1 MSINP
6 IKKHIFR
13 ILLTA
18 LGLTMVF
25 LYLVAKDAG
34 QPPVYAVVK
43 MAWGLVILWVGVCGY
58 LMYRFRSRVR
68 SFVLG
73 LPFPWPVTFVVFATL
88 LAMTEEAIA
97 VAMTNLAPAFGV
109 PLGEAFITA
118 STNYFEV
125 IFFHSVVIFI
135 PLFIA
140 WAFILSRYRFSPFS
154 VFMVFGLAGIFC
166 EATLAGLTNALLG
179 SAQWI
184 CVYGL
189 MLYLPTYCLP
199 ERPKARPVSWY
210 HYLLA
215 VPATFII
222 AAPLLVPIALFINS
236 LARPSLL

>member
-1 MSINP
+1 MSIDP
-6 IKKHIFR
+6 VKKRIFK
-13 ILLTA
+13 IVLTA
-18 LGLTMVF
+18 LSLTMVF
-25 LYLVAKDAG
+25 LYLVAMDAG
-34 QPPVYAVVK
+34 QPQVYAMVK
-43 MAWGLVILWVGVCGY
+43 MAWGLVLLWVGVCGY
-58 LMYRFRSRVR
+58 LMYRFRSHVR
-68 SFVLG
+68 SFVLR

-97 VAMTNLAPAFGV
+97 VSMTNLAPAFGV
-109 PLGEAFITA
+109 SLGEAFITA

-125 IFFHSVVIFI
+125 IFFHSVVMFI

-140 WAFILSRYRFSPFS
+140 WAFILSRYQFSAFS
-154 VFMVFGLAGIFC
+154 VFMVFGLVGIFC
-166 EATLAGLTNALLG
+166 EATLAGPVNALIG

-222 AAPLLVPIALFINS
+222 AAPLLIPLALSIS
-236 LARPSLL
+236 RLARPSLL

>member
-1 MSINP
+1 MAIHP
-6 IKKHIFR
+6 IKKR
-13 ILLTA
+13 VLKILLVGLA
-18 LGLTMVF
+18 LTMVF
-25 LYLVAKDAG
+25 LYLIAKDAG
-34 QPPVYAVVK
+34 QPQVYAMVK
-43 MAWGLVILWVGVCGY
+43 MAWGLVLLWVGLGGY
-58 LMYRFRSRVR
+58 LMYRFRTQVR
-68 SFVLG
+68 TFVLG

-97 VAMTNLAPAFGV
+97 VMMTNLAPAFGV

-140 WAFILSRYRFSPFS
+140 WAFILSRYRFSPFA

-166 EATLAGLTNALLG
+166 EATLAGPANALIG

-184 CVYGL
+184 FVYGL

-199 ERPKARPVSWY
+199 ERPNARPVSWY
-210 HYLLA
+210 HYPLA

-222 AAPLLVPIALFINS
+222 AAPLLIPIALFISS